1 MVRLG
6 RNLIPIILFILGLI
20 SASNSLFYFP
30 NIRQNSINDATLG
43 ENSKIQIKTSL
54 SLVQIKNET
63 INTNETWSG
72 NILVTRSVTISKGA
86 TLTILP
92 GTVVKFKHYRGYKE
106 PHNRLSLFVLGNIKA
121 QGAVDQQIWFTSDA
135 EPPINGD
142 WDGIY
147 MNGTKDSIFNY
158 TIVEYGLVG
167 IVQFHSESVV
177 ANSIVRWV
185 NTEGLYAEYS
195 IVEYVNNTLYGNGY
209 HEIALEQF
217 NNATVINNIFKNGIV
232 AFHSE
237 NSEAYLKGNYFV
249 NYSGDIVSIAAHSNA
264 TLEENIFDPSLPY
277 PRVTV
282 TPNSNVKL
290 INNDNGSVIT
300 LPLPVFDYQDV
311 KNYTLGYIPGDPI
324 DQYPYVYALEDETRR
339 VVNRIGLGLSF
350 GWALEYAMGYLWRFD
365 FWHTTIGS
373 AENFIRMD
381 PTTGNYTE
389 IENNDIEN
397 GRGLAWD
404 GEYFFGYDH
413 SQLKIFKFSISGN
426 VIVVNDSF
434 DLPKKEEGGIQGM
447 TSDGDFLYIPSRG
460 GALVRKI
467 NKTGAIIE
475 EIDVIGEGIS
485 GGLVW
490 TGSHFWAVTGG
501 GNLTKYTN
509 DWQIVGQI
517 YPVADGTWAIAHDG
531 DYIWSLQRTC
541 ESWEDEKMFQIEPLI
556 STITN
561 YTVIKEDTPY
571 SIVIKSNSS
580 DFGLRFNESRSEI
593 SFEIY
598 GRAGTSGFCDVL
610 IPKAVLHG
618 SYAVFIDGIPIP
630 YILSERQ
637 TDVLIHFEY
646 EHSSHEIKIYLE
658 SEKIEP
664 SIPWLH
670 ILPLTLIFIVLL
682 SIRVHYLKK
691 EASKRKS

>member
-1 MVRLG
+1 MLRS
-6 RNLIPIILFILGLI
+6 NKQIIFMLLFLFGLLYVCNPLF
-20 SASNSLFYFP
+20 SFSSNE
-30 NIRQNSINDATLG
+30 NNTINDIIQ
-43 ENSKIQIKTSL
+43 SKESKKQIEPRLTSIE
-54 SLVQIKNET
+54 VKNET
-63 INTNETWSG
+63 IHTNETWSG
-72 NILVTRSVTISKGA
+72 NILVTRSITVSKGA

-92 GTVVKFKHYRGYKE
+92 GTVVKFKHYRGYKV
-106 PHNRLSLFVLGNIKA
+106 PDARLSLFVAGTLKA
-121 QGAVDQQIWFTSDA
+121 QGAADQQIWFTSDA

-147 MNGTKDSIFNY
+147 MNGTIDSIFNY

-217 NNATVINNIFKNGIV
+217 NNATVINNIFKNGTV

-237 NSEAYLKGNYFV
+237 NSEAYLKGNYFA
-249 NYSGDIVSIAAHSNA
+249 NYSGDIISIAAHSNA
-264 TLEENIFDPSLPY
+264 TLEENIFDPSLPH
-277 PRVTV
+277 PRITV
-282 TPNSNVKL
+282 TPSANVIL
-290 INNDNGSVIT
+290 INNDNGTIIT
-300 LPLPVFDYQDV
+300 LPIPVFDYQNV
-311 KNYTLGYIPGDPI
+311 SNYTLGYIPGDSE
-324 DQYPYVYALEDETRR
+324 DQYPYVYTLEDETRR
-339 VVNRIGLGLSF
+339 VVKRIGLGLSF
-350 GWALEYAMGYLWRFD
+350 GWALEFAMGYLWRFD
-365 FWHTTIGS
+365 FWNISIGS

-381 PTTGNYTE
+381 PTTGDYTE
-389 IENNDIEN
+389 IENNVIEN
-397 GRGLAWD
+397 ARGLAWD

-413 SQLKIFKFSISGN
+413 SQLKIFKFSLSGN
-426 VIVVNDSF
+426 AIVINDSF

-447 TSDGDFLYIPSRG
+447 TSDGNFLYIPSRG

-475 EIDVIGEGIS
+475 EIDVPGEGIS

-490 TGSHFWAVTGG
+490 TGSHFWGVTGG
-501 GNLTKYTN
+501 GNLTKYTH

-517 YPVADGTWAIAHDG
+517 YPVADGTWAVAWDG
-531 DYIWSLQRTC
+531 DYIWALQRTC
-541 ESWEDEKMFQIEPLI
+541 ESWEDEKMCQIEPLI

-571 SIVIKSNSS
+571 SIVVKSNSS
-580 DFGLRFNESRSEI
+580 DYGLRFNESRNEI

-598 GRAGTSGFCDVL
+598 GRARTKGYCDVL
-610 IPKAVLHG
+610 IPKTVLQG
-618 SYAVFIDGIPIP
+618 NYAVSIDGMPIH
-630 YILSERQ
+630 YILSESD

-646 EHSSHEIKIYLE
+646 GHSYHEIKIFIE
-658 SEKIEP
+658 SEAIEP
-664 SIPWLH
+664 TIPWSH
-670 ILPLTLIFIVLL
+670 VLPLTLIFIVLL
-682 SIRVHYLKK
+682 SVHVHLKGK
-691 EASKRKS
+691 DLSF